1 MTSNTRSKLESH
13 IEKKCCQYAESL
25 GFEHIKLDKSKRAW
39 PDRLFLGPYGSRFL
53 VEFKRPG
60 EKTRPQQ
67 DALHRRLKKLGHT
80 VYVVYRLE
88 QFQAII
94 TQS

>member
-13 IEKKCCQYAESL
+13 IEKKCCEIADAN
-25 GFEHIKLDKSKRAW
+25 GFEHIKLDKAKRSW
-39 PDRLFLGPYGSRFL
+39 PDRLFLGPLCVSFI

-67 DALHRRLKKLGHT
+67 AALHRRLGRLGHD
-80 VYVVYRLE
+80 VYVIDSVEAFREL
-88 QFQAII
+88 INC
-94 TQS
+94 